1 MDSTKTRTEATI
13 IDRAALDKFLRDAK
27 GVNDADTLAEMLA
40 DLAAEHAGKITAAPD
55 GSRVVNTMDP
65 VRLLDAIRQELRAI
79 AAQADREAA
88 AWTQSHPNAARWI
101 WTPAPIV
108 DRLEDAG
115 NLAGMNAYRL
125 ALKKPSIKA
134 VGARKAAGTGKPLLC
149 IETGL
154 NEAELTRL
162 FNDLANAGYI
172 DGTRPAAL
180 QEWLN
185 IFNPAADTQGR
196 AVWIKTAKSGSLNK
210 SALLDLLDLLGV
222 KDPQRLSDYPAAFF
236 GVEVASYTRA
246 KNTSSNHSCEY
257 ENLQALFNS

>member
-13 IDRAALDKFLRDAK
+13 INEAALERFADDAEYIY
-27 GVNDADTLAEMLA
+27 DTDTLAQMLA
-40 DLAAEHAGKITAAPD
+40 DLAAEHAGMVTPDLWD
-55 GSRVVNTMDP
+55 GSRIVNTMDP
-65 VRLLDAIRQELRAI
+65 VRLLEAIRGHLRRLAGG
-79 AAQADREAA
+79 
-88 AWTQSHPNAARWI
+88 SFSNVSKCF
-101 WTPAPIV
+101 V

-134 VGARKAAGTGKPLLC
+134 VDARKAAGTGKPLLC

-196 AVWIKTAKSGSLNK
+196 AVWIKKAKSGSLNK